1 MVLAGFQ
8 CERGL
13 APLAG
18 ETPRDGSLS
27 DDGDDGVLRS
37 EYGDIGMLINSID
50 SWGVGLE

>member
-18 ETPRDGSLS
+18 ETPRDGSMS
-27 DDGDDGVLRS
+27 DDGVLRS
-37 EYGDIGMLINSID
+37 EYGDIGMLISSVD
-50 SWGVGLE
+50 CWGVGLE